1 MDIKEF
7 ITNNYNYISAIATNE
22 YNKEKNK
29 ILHKNY
35 DVNDFIS
42 EVMLFFIK
50 KYNVFDDTLCKART
64 FIIKNCAYCASEL
77 KAKLNKSNRSI
88 DLVCY
93 NESDLMV
100 VEYNNNNNNEDL
112 NVYENIGKDD
122 YYKELSL
129 FSELNPE
136 EKLLCSYKLHG
147 LNHNE
152 IAKMLGCSRQTIWR
166 KFNIIKE
173 KVI

>member
-1 MDIKEF
+1 MEMDIKEF
-7 ITNNYNYISAIATNE
+7 INNNYNYITAIATNE

-29 ILHKNY
+29 ILYKNY
-35 DVNDFIS
+35 DLNDFIS

-50 KYNVFDDTLCKART
+50 KYDIFDETLCKPRT
-64 FIIKNCAYCASEL
+64 FIIKSCAYCAGEL

-93 NESDLMV
+93 NESDLISKD
-100 VEYNNNNNNEDL
+100 ENNDEL
-112 NVYENIGKDD
+112 NVYRNVGKED
-122 YYKELSL
+122 YYKELSI
-129 FSELNPE
+129 FSELNQE

-147 LNHNE
+147 LEINE
-152 IAKMLGCSRQTIWR
+152 IAKVLGCSRQTVWR

>member
-7 ITNNYNYISAIATNE
+7 INNNYNYISAIATNE

-29 ILHKNY
+29 ILYKQY

-50 KYNVFDDTLCKART
+50 KYDVFDESLCKPRT
-64 FIIKNCAYCASEL
+64 FIIQNCAYCSGEL
-77 KAKLNKSNRSI
+77 KAKLNKSNRCI

-93 NESDLMV
+93 NESDLIS
-100 VEYNNNNNNEDL
+100 YDDNNDEL
-112 NVYENIGKDD
+112 NPYRNVGKEE
-122 YYKELSL
+122 YYKELSI
-129 FSELNPE
+129 FSELNE
-136 EKLLCSYKLHG
+136 DEKMLCSYKLHG
-147 LNHNE
+147 LEINE
-152 IAKMLGCSRQTIWR
+152 IAKVLGCSRQTVWR